1 MSGPLFLVDASG
13 LLHRA
18 FHAIRPLRTSRGLP
32 TNALF
37 GLAQMIRRLV
47 REQHPERIAVVFDA
61 GRETFRNRL
70 YPAYK
75 ANRPPTHPDLVAQFP
90 LARRLCEA
98 LGLPVLEV
106 PDFEADDVIATLCER
121 AVSQGL
127 EVVIESG
134 DKDLLQLVRPGVT
147 VRDPLREEVLDRDGV
162 VARLGVPP
170 EAVRD
175 YLALLGDSSDN
186 VPGVPGIGKKGAA
199 DLLNRYGTLEEIFLH
214 LEELPPRARESLR
227 QNRDAVFLSREL
239 VSLRTDVPLP
249 SARASLE
256 DLRPGSPDPAVAVPL
271 LTELE
276 FRSLIR
282 DLGLAPVPGSVSL
295 PPQEGP
301 PPPGEDSVPSP
312 GPGAGPV
319 PGALPPQDPVLAV
332 GRDLAPR
339 EALDRIRASAGGSA
353 VALFGPR
360 DPVKP
365 GFRGIAVVLQD
376 GTRLAF
382 PQDSD
387 SPELASAI
395 AHAISRG
402 TWNTAGFKEIG
413 QWLEARGQEVPL
425 PAFDACL
432 ASYLLDSEREDHS
445 LDALSLQVLQ
455 RPLPPVQDGSPEA
468 LGTRAAALAA
478 MAPAL
483 RARLRNQGLWSLL
496 ADVEIPLS
504 RLLGEMERTGV
515 GVDRRVLD
523 RLSGDLATEVQ
534 RLEKAILDAA
544 GLPFNPNS
552 PKQLA
557 DVLFGRLGLPVQKRT
572 RSGPSTD
579 QAVLEEL
586 APLHPVPALILEF
599 RSLTRLKNTYA
610 DVLPRLVHPATGRI
624 HTSYNQTVASTG
636 RLSSSDPNLQNIP
649 VRTPTGRRIRAA
661 FVAAPG
667 REFVSADYSQIELR
681 VLAHLSGDEALA
693 EAFQGSAD
701 IHRRTAARL
710 FHCPEDRV
718 TPDQRRAAKA
728 INFGVLYGM
737 GAFRLGRDL
746 RIPMGEAQRFIDD
759 YFAAFPAVRSFL
771 DRTLEDART
780 RGYVATALGRRR
792 RIDGLADRNHNLRA
806 QAERMAINM
815 PVQGTAADI
824 LKIAMVR
831 VRDRLRREAPEAR
844 LVLTVHDEL
853 IVEAPEGTGGAVA
866 DLLREE
872 MTRAFPLRVPL
883 AVEIG
888 RGHAWSDLHE

>member
-1 MSGPLFLVDASG
+1 MSGPLYLVDASG

-18 FHAIRPLRTSRGLP
+18 FHAIRPLRTSRGVP

-37 GLAQMIRRLV
+37 GLAQMVRRLI
-47 REQHPERIAVVFDA
+47 REHHPERIAVVFDA

-75 ANRPPTHPDLVAQFP
+75 ANRPPTHPDLVPQFP

-121 AVSQGL
+121 AVAEGL

-147 VRDPLREEVLDRDGV
+147 VRDPLREEALDAEGV
-162 VARLGVPP
+162 KARLGVPP
-170 EAVRD
+170 GAVRD

-199 DLLNRYGTLEEIFLH
+199 DLLDRYGSLEGLFLH

-227 QNRDAVFLSREL
+227 QHRDAVFLSRDL
-239 VSLRTDVPLP
+239 VTLRTDVPLP
-249 SARASLE
+249 SPEAPLE
-256 DLRPGSPDPAVAVPL
+256 ALRLGPPDPAVAVPL

-282 DLGLAPVPGSVSL
+282 DLGLAPAPGGAPGSSDHAAAVL
-295 PPQEGP
+295 PGVAPGSGP
-301 PPPGEDSVPSP
+301 AEVTTPGTRPPV
-312 GPGAGPV
+312 
-319 PGALPPQDPVLAV
+319 V
-332 GRDLAPR
+332 GSDLEAR
-339 EALDRIRASAGGSA
+339 EALDRLRAAGSGSL

-360 DPVKP
+360 DPVRP
-365 GFRGIAVVLQD
+365 ALRGLAVVLED
-376 GTRLAF
+376 GTTLAF
-382 PQDSD
+382 PPETD
-387 SPELASAI
+387 SPELAATL
-395 AHAISRG
+395 AEALARG
-402 TWNTAGFKEIG
+402 PWNTAGFKEIG
-413 QWLEARGQEVPL
+413 QWMEFWGLAAPL

-445 LDALSLQVLQ
+445 LDALALQVLK
-455 RPLPPVQDGSPEA
+455 RPVPPAQDGSPEA
-468 LGTRAAALAA
+468 LGARAEALAA
-478 MAPAL
+478 MVPSL
-483 RARLRNQGLWSLL
+483 RPRLVEQGLWSLL
-496 ADVEIPLS
+496 ADIEIPLS

-515 GVDRRVLD
+515 GVNPEVLG
-523 RLSGDLATEVQ
+523 RLSGDLSTEVQ

-544 GLPFNPNS
+544 GFPFNPNS

-649 VRTPTGRRIRAA
+649 VRTATGRRIRSA

-667 REFVSADYSQIELR
+667 REFISADYSQIELR
-681 VLAHLSGDEALA
+681 ILAHLSGDQALA

-701 IHRRTAARL
+701 IHRRTAARF
-710 FHCPEDRV
+710 FHCPEDQV

-737 GAFRLGRDL
+737 GAYRLGRDL
-746 RIPMGEAQRFIDD
+746 RIPIGEAQHFIDD
-759 YFAAFPAVRSFL
+759 YFAAFPAVRAFL
-771 DRTLEDART
+771 DRTLEEARI
-780 RGYVATALGRRR
+780 RGYVVTALGRRR
-792 RIDGLADRNHNLRA
+792 RIEGLSDRNHNLRA

-831 VRDRLRREAPEAR
+831 VRDRLRIEVPEAR

-853 IVEAPEGTGGAVA
+853 IVEAPEGTGETVA
-866 DLLREE
+866 TLLREE

-888 RGHAWSDLHE
+888 RGRSWSDLHE

>member
-1 MSGPLFLVDASG
+1 MSGPLHLVDASG

-37 GLAQMIRRLV
+37 GLAQMIRRLL
-47 REQHPERIAVVFDA
+47 REQRPESIAVVFDA

-75 ANRPPTHPDLVAQFP
+75 ANRPPTHPDLVPQFP
-90 LARRLCEA
+90 LARRICEA

-106 PDFEADDVIATLCER
+106 PDFEADDVIASLCER
-121 AVSQGL
+121 AVAEGL

-147 VRDPLREEVLDRDGV
+147 VRDPLREEALDRAGV

-175 YLALLGDSSDN
+175 FLALLGDSSDN
-186 VPGVPGIGKKGAA
+186 VPGVPGIGRKGAA
-199 DLLNRYGTLEEIFLH
+199 DLLARYGSLEGLFEH
-214 LEELPPRARESLR
+214 LEELPLRTREALR
-227 QNRDAVFLSREL
+227 QNRESAFLSRDL
-239 VSLRTDVPLP
+239 VTLRTDVPLP
-249 SARASLE
+249 PPFTSPEA
-256 DLRPGSPDPAVAVPL
+256 LRPRPPDPAVAVPL

-282 DLGLAPVPGSVSL
+282 DLGLEPAAGQAREGGAVPAEETPAVSL
-295 PPQEGP
+295 PPGNPTAEISRP
-301 PPPGEDSVPSP
+301 LPVRV
-312 GPGAGPV
+312 AGPD
-319 PGALPPQDPVLAV
+319 LPLP
-332 GRDLAPR
+332 
-339 EALDRIRASAGGSA
+339 EALERLRSSGHGSA

-360 DPVKP
+360 DPVRP
-365 GFRGIAVVLQD
+365 TLRGLAVALEDGGVLVFPPESASSD
-376 GTRLAF
+376 VASTLADAF
-382 PQDSD
+382 
-387 SPELASAI
+387 A
-395 AHAISRG
+395 RG
-402 TWNTAGFKEIG
+402 VWNTAGFKEIAQWMEAHG
-413 QWLEARGQEVPL
+413 QAAPL

-445 LDALSLQVLQ
+445 LDALGLQWLRQ
-455 RPLPPVQDGSPEA
+455 ALPPVADESPAA
-468 LGTRAAALAA
+468 LGQRAVALARL
-478 MAPAL
+478 APLL
-483 RARLRNQGLWSLL
+483 RERLAEEGLWTLL

-515 GVDRRVLD
+515 GVDPGALH
-523 RLSGDLATEVQ
+523 RLSGDLANEVQ
-534 RLEKAILDAA
+534 RLEKAILEAA
-544 GLPFNPNS
+544 GMPFNPNS

-557 DVLFGRLGLPVQKRT
+557 DVLFGRLQLPVQKRT
-572 RSGPSTD
+572 KSGPSTD

-610 DVLPRLVHPATGRI
+610 DVLPRLVHPVTGRI
-624 HTSYNQTVASTG
+624 HTCYNQTVASTG

-649 VRTPTGRRIRAA
+649 IRTETGRRIRSA

-681 VLAHLSGDEALA
+681 VLAHLSGDEVLA
-693 EAFQGSAD
+693 EAFRTSAD

-710 FHCPEDRV
+710 FHCAEDQV
-718 TPDQRRAAKA
+718 TPDQRRAAKT

-746 RIPMGEAQRFIDD
+746 RIPMAEAQHFIDD

-771 DRTLEDART
+771 DRTLEEART
-780 RGYVATALGRRR
+780 RGYVVTALGRRR
-792 RIDGLADRNHNLRA
+792 RIEGLADRNHNLRA

-831 VRDRLRREAPEAR
+831 VRERLRREMPEAR

-853 IVEAPEGTGGAVA
+853 IVETPEGSGDAVS

-872 MTRAFPLRVPL
+872 MTRAYPLRVPL
-883 AVEIG
+883 SVEIG
-888 RGHAWSDLHE
+888 RGRSWSDLHE